1 MRIKCAYIAL
11 VVALWL
17 AAAGAANTKSSTID
31 ASQAAVASPPAPAIH
46 PSVAQPFTT
55 LSWLNPLI
63 SAAAGV
69 VGALIGGYFATR
81 NARATIIQKTN
92 EVEIAAID
100 RRISDFIAPYEQLSL
115 ENLKLSRELKRSR
128 GDTFRTL
135 TALLDPDWK
144 TGLSAGD
151 KALVDAIVNNGAS
164 LRQMILT
171 SGGAVSTVIRPH
183 LAAASMHFRMLSL
196 ADAGSLENDAK
207 RYEDYVYPRQL
218 DGALAL
224 ERARLETRKELLRNK
239 PDMRH
244 GPIDEL
250 EIPPHL
256 KL

>member
-1 MRIKCAYIAL
+1 MRTKSAHIAL
-11 VVALWL
+11 AVALWL
-17 AAAGAANTKSSTID
+17 VAAGAANAKSSATD
-31 ASQAAVASPPAPAIH
+31 ASQAAVASRPAPASH
-46 PSVAQPFTT
+46 PSVTQPFTT

-69 VGALIGGYFATR
+69 TGALIGGYFATR

-115 ENLKLSRELKRSR
+115 ENLKLSKELKRSR
-128 GDTFRTL
+128 GNAFRTL

-151 KALVDAIVNNGAS
+151 RALVEAIVNNGAS
-164 LRQMILT
+164 LRQMILMN
-171 SGGAVSTVIRPH
+171 GGAVSTVIRPH
-183 LAAASMHFRMLSL
+183 LTAASMHFRMMSL

-224 ERARLETRKELLRNK
+224 ERTRLETRRELLRSK
-239 PDMRH
+239 PDIRH
-244 GPIDEL
+244 GPIAEL
-250 EIPPHL
+250 EIPSHL
-256 KL
+256 KI